1 MAQYFDNVEEL
12 RHKRHLYEFEFMG
25 EKYSLMSDEGIFSKN
40 GLDDG
45 TRYLLESVVSTD
57 LGKKILDLGCGA
69 GPIGLILAHLD
80 PEKSITMSDVNL
92 RALQLAKEN
101 AERMGLLSQ
110 VEIVT
115 SDVYLNLFS
124 TYDTIL
130 SNPPIRAGKKVT
142 YAIYDGAK
150 EHLNEGGSLIVVVR
164 KKQGA
169 DSVFAHL
176 KTLFPRVDILKKKK
190 GYVVMRAYR

>member
-45 TRYLLESVVSTD
+45 ARYLLESVVSTD

-80 PEKSITMSDVNL
+80 PEKRVTMSDVNL
-92 RALQLAKEN
+92 RALLLAKEN
-101 AERMGLLSQ
+101 AERMGLLER

-142 YAIYDGAK
+142 YAIYDGAR

-176 KTLFPRVDILKKKK
+176 QTLFPRVDVLKKKK